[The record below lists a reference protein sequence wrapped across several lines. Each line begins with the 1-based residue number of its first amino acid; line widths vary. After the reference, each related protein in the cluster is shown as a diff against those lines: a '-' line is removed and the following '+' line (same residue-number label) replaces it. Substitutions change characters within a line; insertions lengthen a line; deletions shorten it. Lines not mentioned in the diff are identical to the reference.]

1 MRHLRSI
8 FARSASPFASPE
20 VFDVIVWDTAKP
32 PMEGHVRV
40 DRAHVGGVTALE
52 WVGADKIVSGGFD
65 SCVKSWAV

>member
-1 MRHLRSI
+1 
-8 FARSASPFASPE
+8 
-20 VFDVIVWDTAKP
+20 
-32 PMEGHVRV
+32 MEGHVRV